1 MDPLSVATSIAG
13 LIVAACQVSSFL
25 KDSVVGY
32 LGRPKTDC
40 GADPKMDCGFAY
52 CS

>member
-32 LGRPKTDC
+32 LGRPENGLRFRILFIDC
-40 GADPKMDCGFAY
+40 IWSC
-52 CS
+52 